1 MFLKCINFLHTNL
14 NYLKFVD
21 EILGMSIVIFSP
33 QMYMFEKTFWLRLK
47 GQITELGQNVAHR
60 TRASAFPFF
69 TVTLPCKLVMYSA
82 LMEPAGKTPAA
93 FRISLIAILCKTI
106 SDPLWTMSNPYYPI
120 PIWGTLLVM
129 LSWTR
134 ELEPANGNYP
144 QGSAS
149 TIPPFP
155 PSHHPCLAWARW
167 RPPPQPRMGQLIKT
181 VLDRP
186 LQQTDVDVPRCSW
199 NLAKLAFQA

>member
-1 MFLKCINFLHTNL
+1 MFLKCINFLHENL

-21 EILGMSIVIFSP
+21 EILGMSIVILSP

-47 GQITELGQNVAHR
+47 GQITELGKNVAHR

-155 PSHHPCLAWARW
+155 PSHPPCLAWARW
-167 RPPPQPRMGQLIKT
+167 RPPPAQDGSTHKT
-181 VLDRP
+181 VLERP
-186 LQQTDVDVPRCSW
+186 LQ
-199 NLAKLAFQA
+199 